1 MTAIVAAA
9 LGIAVAVPPVPL
21 ALALGALA
29 FPVPTAV
36 VTAVLLLAGRP
47 ARPEPPS
54 VRLAELAAAS
64 RAGAALREAVARV
77 LPDRPARLL
86 RAGIPWNQ
94 VSEDI
99 DHAFGV
105 HGPAVRTAVSL
116 LSRHGGPPAGV
127 FAELA
132 SRAVVDEMLESE
144 RSAGAAPGVAQ
155 AAVIGGVP
163 AAVLVHAAVTGR
175 FARLAGLGPP
185 GAVLAW
191 GGAAATVIGAAMVLV
206 MLWSARR

>member
-9 LGIAVAVPPVPL
+9 IGIAAGIRPVPL
-21 ALALGALA
+21 VLALGALA
-29 FPVPTAV
+29 LPAPTAI
-36 VTAVLLLAGRP
+36 VTAVLLLVGRP

-54 VRLAELAAAS
+54 VRLAELAASS
-64 RAGAALREAVARV
+64 RAGATLRDSVARV
-77 LPDRPARLL
+77 LPDRSARLL
-86 RAGIPWNQ
+86 RAGSPWEQ

-116 LSRHGGPPAGV
+116 LSRHGGPAAGV

-155 AAVIGGVP
+155 AVVIGGIP

-175 FARLAGLGPP
+175 FARLADLGSA

-191 GGAAATVIGAAMVLV
+191 GGAAATVTGAVVVLV
-206 MLWSARR
+206 MLWRGRR